1 MYFSTENGEAFLE
14 LTLEDVLT
22 LNLIKTE
29 LVDFNFINTAQIL
42 TQRLTLTLV
51 EETYWSH

>member
-29 LVDFNFINTAQIL
+29 LVDLNFINTAQIL
-42 TQRLTLTLV
+42 TQCLTLTLV